1 MADSLPWSC
10 RRGDSSQVEREIV
23 LEGSHKTPLI
33 FRANSAKI
41 MAFLSFWD
49 WPPSIFNCKIRDFYF
64 FLRQQN

>member
-10 RRGDSSQVEREIV
+10 RRGDSSQVERESG
-23 LEGSHKTPLI
+23 LEGSHKTLLI

-49 WPPSIFNCKIRDFYF
+49 WPPSILMAK
-64 FLRQQN
+64 